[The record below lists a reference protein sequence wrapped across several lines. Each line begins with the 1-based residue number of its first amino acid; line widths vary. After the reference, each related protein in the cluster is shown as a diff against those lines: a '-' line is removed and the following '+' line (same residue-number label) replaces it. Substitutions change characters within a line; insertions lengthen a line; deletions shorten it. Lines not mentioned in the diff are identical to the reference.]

1 MFRVQGCGH
10 EGGLLH
16 AVRLQGSCRRGLV
29 DSMVRGYNRL
39 LGQLQK
45 GLFDSVVS

>member
-1 MFRVQGCGH
+1 MK
-10 EGGLLH
+10 EGFCMLSGYK
-16 AVRLQGSCRRGLV
+16 GSCRRGLV

-45 GLFDSVVS
+45 GAV